1 MDTVNDAEPFGKIF
15 ADLARDYVAVLSR
28 RLDDLPIERY
38 WWPLDIIDRH
48 DGTLTQRE
56 LAEILQV
63 DKTVIVRVVDHLSEC
78 GYVERKANP
87 DDRRQHKLATTE
99 QAKTVL
105 PRIRTTIAELNRQVL
120 DIFPEHTAAELR
132 TSLNRLRAMLSQETD
147 ISFSYSF
154 RPIRRKENQ

>member
-56 LAEILQV
+56 LASRPQRMLG
-63 DKTVIVRVVDHLSEC
+63 KLLRWKSKKL
-78 GYVERKANP
+78 RKP
-87 DDRRQHKLATTE
+87 HKWNQWRL
-99 QAKTVL
+99 K
-105 PRIRTTIAELNRQVL
+105 
-120 DIFPEHTAAELR
+120 LR
-132 TSLNRLRAMLSQETD
+132 N
-147 ISFSYSF
+147 
-154 RPIRRKENQ
+154 